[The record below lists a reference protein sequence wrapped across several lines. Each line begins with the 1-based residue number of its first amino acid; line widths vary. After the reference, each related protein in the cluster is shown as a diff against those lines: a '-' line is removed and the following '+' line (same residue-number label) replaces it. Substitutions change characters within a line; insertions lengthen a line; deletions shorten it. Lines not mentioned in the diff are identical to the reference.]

1 MQNVSTQKEESFVY
15 TACPGWGDHDYC
27 ALKTIVKD
35 GKIERMERI
44 VYSEPEEPD
53 GHICQKGCL
62 AGRQPYDPKRLK
74 KPLRRIGERGSG
86 TFEEIS
92 WDEALDEIG
101 QKLCEI
107 RDKHGADSVVLWNLG
122 AGVPAQYSFENLMPF
137 RFANTF
143 GVTVPL
149 GSIGL
154 DNGPFYAEFY
164 NAGSEFPRTA
174 IDPRVMVGTDLIYV
188 WGCNPIENQMRCAQN
203 LVRAREAGARIV
215 DLGLIFDGTA
225 GFADEFVAMKPASDG
240 YLAMAMVNYILE
252 NELQASDYLIARTIA
267 AYLVD
272 NATGQLARSDDG
284 SFFYVWDSVTNSFAP
299 VAAKGG
305 AYPEGV
311 QPQLFGTFDVD
322 GRSYSTALQKLK
334 EGASEYTFEL
344 ASEKCGISVS
354 DAQRLAQDWVEAE
367 NAFILSGYGL
377 RYRNSNETYRQFLL
391 LGVLTGRLGKPKS
404 GVFEAL
410 QLQSWPL
417 VFNDIPISCPDGVA
431 GVKSVPVRM
440 AEWFGRAESPD
451 SPYKALIVCSGN
463 PVHQQPDRQRWLDV
477 VQDMELVVDYD
488 VWLTDTGEIADYVL
502 PDCMSFER
510 EDLITG
516 ACYNHI
522 ILQEPAIEPQGDCHE
537 PVWVFSELA
546 KRVGLGDYFTMSI
559 PEYID
564 LRLKS
569 SYPLIANIQP
579 PVTYERLKKEKIV
592 RTAAPPEP
600 KYTPYMN
607 PAEIMDN
614 ETGRMEAIYAEKL
627 ADFDMAVTKVLE
639 PNKIGKS
646 EKYPYQLFTGRQRF
660 FMQSSFTDDPITVK
674 LSGGT
679 PATRLNPVQ
688 AARLNL
694 TDNDMV
700 EVYNERGHVITR
712 LVLDESVPN
721 GTVHVWFGWRRRQFE
736 AGTYSEI
743 THQCAGKD
751 SQGPLEDKWF
761 SDWLAAGHHPNP
773 YVESMSSLTGST
785 DCYWDSWCN
794 IRKFEGEAIP
804 NPQESIAKE
813 A

>member
-1 MQNVSTQKEESFVY
+1 MSEESFVY

-44 VYSEPEEPD
+44 IYSPPEEPD

-74 KPLRRIGERGSG
+74 KPLKRVGERGSG
-86 TFEEIS
+86 QFEEIS
-92 WDEALDEIG
+92 WDQALDEIG
-101 QKLCEI
+101 EKLCRI
-107 RDKHGADSVVLWNLG
+107 RDEHGPESVVLWNLG

-164 NAGSEFPRTA
+164 NAGSEFPRTV
-174 IDPRVMVGTDLIYV
+174 IDPRIMNETDLIYV
-188 WGCNPIENQMRCAQN
+188 WGCNPIENQMRCAKN
-203 LVRAREAGARIV
+203 LVVARENGARIV

-240 YLAMAMVNYILE
+240 YLAMTMVNYILE
-252 NELQASDYLIARTIA
+252 NDLQADDYLRARTIA
-267 AYLVD
+267 GYLVD
-272 NATGQLARSDDG
+272 DETGLLARSEDG
-284 SFFYVWDSVTNSFAP
+284 GYFYVWDAAAGAAAP
-299 VAAKGG
+299 VAAKAG
-305 AYPEGV
+305 AYPEGAEV
-311 QPQLFGTFDVD
+311 ALFGHYEVN
-322 GRSYSTALQKLK
+322 GRSYTTALQVLK
-334 EGASEYTFEL
+334 ERASEYTFEL
-344 ASEKCGISVS
+344 ASEKCGIPVE
-354 DAQRLAQDWVEAE
+354 DVERLARDWVEAE

-391 LGVLTGRLGKPKS
+391 LGALTGRLGKPGS

-410 QLQSWPL
+410 QLQSYPL
-417 VFNDIPISCPDGVA
+417 VFNDLPISCPDGVA

-440 AEWFGRAESPD
+440 AEWFARAEADD

-477 VQDMELVVDYD
+477 VRDMDLVVDYD

-516 ACYNHI
+516 ACYNHV

-564 LRLKS
+564 VRLQTP
-569 SYPLIANIQP
+569 YPLIAMVDP
-579 PVTYERLKKEKIV
+579 PITYERLKKEKII
-592 RTAAPPEP
+592 RAAAPPEP
-600 KYTPYMN
+600 KYTPYLN
-607 PAEIMDN
+607 PAEVLDN
-614 ETGRMEAIYAEKL
+614 ETGRMEIMYAEKL
-627 ADFDMAVTKVLE
+627 VPVGMETTRVLE

-646 EKYPYQLFTGRQRF
+646 ETYPYQLFTGRQRF

-679 PATRLNPVQ
+679 PATRLNPKD
-688 AARLNL
+688 AERLSL
-694 TDNDMV
+694 AQDDTV
-700 EVYNERGHVITR
+700 EVFNERGHVVTR
-712 LVLDESVPN
+712 LDLDESIPE

-736 AGTYSEI
+736 EGTYSEI
-743 THQCAGKD
+743 THQCAGQE
-751 SQGPLEDKWF
+751 SQGPVEDKWF

-773 YVESMSSLTGST
+773 YVEAMSSLTGST
-785 DCYWDSWCN
+785 DCYWDSWCD
-794 IRKFEGEAIP
+794 IRKYDRPVVP
-804 NPQESIAKE
+804 NPSIDIVKE

>member
-1 MQNVSTQKEESFVY
+1 MSEESFVY

-44 VYSEPEEPD
+44 VYSQPEEPD

-74 KPLRRIGERGSG
+74 KPLKRVGERGSG
-86 TFEEIS
+86 KFEEIS
-92 WDEALDEIG
+92 WDQALDEIG
-101 QKLCEI
+101 EKLCKI
-107 RDKHGADSVVLWNLG
+107 RDEYGPDKVVLWNLG

-164 NAGSEFPRTA
+164 NAGSEFPRTV
-174 IDPRVMVGTDLIYV
+174 IDPRIMVGTDLIYV

-240 YLAMAMVNYILE
+240 YLAMAMVNYILQ
-252 NELQASDYLIARTIA
+252 NDLQASEYLLARSIA

-272 NATGQLARSDDG
+272 DETGLLARDPDDG
-284 SFFYVWDSVTNSFAP
+284 CYLVWDAASDAAVGVAP
-299 VAAKGG
+299 KRGD
-305 AYPEGV
+305 YPERADI
-311 QPQLFGTFDVD
+311 QLFGSYEID
-322 GRSYSTALQKLK
+322 GKRYTTALQKLK
-334 EGASEYTFEL
+334 DAAAEYTFEL
-344 ASEKCGISVS
+344 AAEKCGISAE
-354 DAQRLAQDWVEAE
+354 DAERLARDWVEAE

-391 LGVLTGRLGKPKS
+391 LGALTGRLGKPGS

-440 AEWFGRAESPD
+440 AQWFAAAEADD

-477 VQDMELVVDYD
+477 VKDMELVVDYD

-502 PDCMSFER
+502 PDLMSFER

-516 ACYNHI
+516 ACYNHV
-522 ILQEPAIEPQGDCHE
+522 ILQEPAIEPQVDGHE

-546 KRVGLGDYFTMSI
+546 KRVGLGDYFTMGI

-564 LRLKS
+564 IRLQTQ
-569 SYPLIANIQP
+569 YPLIAGIQP
-579 PVTYERLKKEKIV
+579 PVTYERLKAEKMI
-592 RTAAPPEP
+592 RAAAPPEP
-600 KYTPYMN
+600 KYTPYLN
-607 PAEIMDN
+607 PAEVLDN
-614 ETGRMEAIYAEKL
+614 ETGRMEIIYSEEL
-627 ADFDMAVTKVLE
+627 ADLGMATTKVLE

-646 EKYPYQLFTGRQRF
+646 SEYPYQLFTGRPRF

-674 LSGGT
+674 LSGET

-688 AARLNL
+688 AQRLGL
-694 TDNDMV
+694 AEGDMV
-700 EVYNERGHVITR
+700 EVFNERGHVITR
-712 LVLDESVPN
+712 LVLDESVPD

-736 AGTYSEI
+736 EGTYAEI
-743 THQCAGKD
+743 THQCAGQD

-761 SDWLAAGHHPNP
+761 ADWLAAGHHPNP
-773 YVESMSSLTGST
+773 YVEAMSSLTGST
-785 DCYWDSWCN
+785 DCYWDSWCD
-794 IRKFEGEAIP
+794 IRKFEGEITP
-804 NPQESIAKE
+804 NPQESIVKE